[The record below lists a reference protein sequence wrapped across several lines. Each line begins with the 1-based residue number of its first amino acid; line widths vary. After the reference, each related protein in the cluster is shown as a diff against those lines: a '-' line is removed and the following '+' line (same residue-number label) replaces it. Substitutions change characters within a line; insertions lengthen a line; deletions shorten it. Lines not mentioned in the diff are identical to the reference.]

1 VSILLPSRTGL
12 GLHDHR
18 SISCYEGILY
28 ILDSGFLSEG
38 SGAYPAARFGNAGG
52 VLLDP
57 LVLMGRLL
65 HKYVQLC
72 ISMAMLGTLNNVSW
86 A

>member
-1 VSILLPSRTGL
+1 MTIG
-12 GLHDHR
+12 R
-18 SISCYEGILY
+18 SIAMRAYY
-28 ILDSGFLSEG
+28 INWIRVFYPKDPEHI
-38 SGAYPAARFGNAGG
+38 PAARFGNAGG

-57 LVLMGRLL
+57 LVLMVRLL
-65 HKYVQLC
+65 HKYVQWC